1 MKTKLVLWG
10 KDDQEQKVLM
20 AIQLRA
26 EDNQVD
32 VWTFHGENATND
44 LHKQLLYEWREGKEM
59 AFPESGYNHHEGE
72 LSATGRLLPENIFPE
87 KDELIE
93 RAKTEWHFVVLSS
106 KLNEVY
112 QIELTELREKIEGSE
127 TYSSEKWEELKVFWD
142 KVREQMQENN
152 LARDHA
158 NSLKRQVNSLFS
170 YLKDLRSAKEAE
182 FQANSASTYDKYN
195 KLLEEVNTRIQKGEM
210 LHLVFEELK
219 SIQREFRSTQ
229 LTREDRAKLWPK
241 IDGAFKATKERR
253 FGSAAAAGGGG
264 GSNSPVDRHQHRLK
278 GLMEA
283 ISKMERS
290 IQRDKEDLNAQ
301 ERKKGSTSIGQ
312 LESQLLVAKINII
325 RTRFKSK
332 EDKLKNMHK
341 TREEVEKK
349 LADAKR
355 RMEERAARA
364 EEKAKAKAAAP
375 PVESTDNKADEAKTA
390 DGKADTATVE
400 APAEVAKT
408 VEVPADVA
416 KVVEEAPAEVAK
428 TVEVPAD
435 VAKVVEEAP
444 AEVAK
449 TVEVPADVAK
459 VVEEAPAEVAKTV
472 EVPADVAKAVVEEAK
487 AEVTELAEVAEESVE
502 YETAKDAA
510 EDVAKKVE
518 EAVNKEEDAV

>member
-10 KDDQEQKVLM
+10 TDDKDEKVLM

-59 AFPESGYNHHEGE
+59 AFPESGYNHHESE

-112 QIELTELREKIEGSE
+112 QIELTELREEIEGSE
-127 TYSSEKWEELKVFWD
+127 SYSSEKWEKLKTFWD

-182 FQANSASTYDKYN
+182 FQANSATTYEKFN
-195 KLLEEVNTRIQKGEM
+195 KSLEEVNARIQKGEM

-229 LTREDRAKLWPK
+229 LTREDRSKLWPK
-241 IDGAFKATKERR
+241 IDGAFKAVKERR
-253 FGSAAAAGGGG
+253 FGPSAGGGG
-264 GSNSPVDRHQHRLK
+264 GNSPVDRHQNRLN

-283 ISKMERS
+283 IAKMERS
-290 IQRDKEDLNAQ
+290 IQRDKEDLKAQ
-301 ERKKGSTSIGQ
+301 ERKKDSSSIGQ
-312 LESQLLVAKINII
+312 LESQLLDAKMNII
-325 RTRFKSK
+325 ISRVKSK

-341 TREEVEKK
+341 TREDVEGR
-349 LADAKR
+349 LAQAKR
-355 RMEERAARA
+355 RAEERAAKA
-364 EEKAKAKAAAP
+364 EEKAAAP
-375 PVESTDNKADEAKTA
+375 
-390 DGKADTATVE
+390 TVE
-400 APAEVAKT
+400 VPADVAKT

-416 KVVEEAPAEVAK
+416 KVEEAAEDAAKTVEVPADVAKVEEAVEDAAKTVEVPADVAK

-435 VAKVVEEAP
+435 VAKVEDAVEDA
-444 AEVAK
+444 AK
-449 TVEVPADVAK
+449 TVEVPAD
-459 VVEEAPAEVAKTV
+459 VAKTV
-472 EVPADVAKAVVEEAK
+472 EVPADVAKAAESVEEKVEAVKEEATEAVEETK
-487 AEVTELAEVAEESVE
+487 AEAVEAVEEKVEEVEEVAE
-502 YETAKDAA
+502 AI
-510 EDVAKKVE
+510 E
-518 EAVNKEEDAV
+518 EAVNNEEDAA

>member
-10 KDDQEQKVLM
+10 TDDKDEKVLM

-59 AFPESGYNHHEGE
+59 AFPESGYNHHESE
-72 LSATGRLLPENIFPE
+72 LSATGKLLPENIFPE

-112 QIELTELREKIEGSE
+112 QIELNELRETIEGLES
-127 TYSSEKWEELKVFWD
+127 YSKEKWDELKVFWD

-170 YLKDLRSAKEAE
+170 YLKDLRSAREAE
-182 FQANSASTYDKYN
+182 FQANSASSYDKFN
-195 KLLEEVNTRIQKGEM
+195 KTLEEVNTRIKKGEM

-219 SIQREFRSTQ
+219 SIQREFRSMQ

-241 IDGAFKATKERR
+241 IDGAFKAVKERR
-253 FGSAAAAGGGG
+253 FGPAAAGGGG
-264 GSNSPVDRHQHRLK
+264 GNSPIDRHQNRLN

-290 IQRDKEDLNAQ
+290 IKRDKEDLVAQ
-301 ERKKGSTSIGQ
+301 ERKKDSSSIGQ
-312 LESQLLVAKINII
+312 LEAQLLDAKMNII
-325 RTRFKSK
+325 KSRVKSK

-341 TREEVEKK
+341 TREDVERR
-349 LADAKR
+349 LAQAKQR
-355 RMEERAARA
+355 TEARA
-364 EEKAKAKAAAP
+364 AKAA
-375 PVESTDNKADEAKTA
+375 EKAA
-390 DGKADTATVE
+390 ATP
-400 APAEVAKT
+400 PAEASPT
-408 VEVPADVA
+408 VVPADVA
-416 KVVEEAPAEVAK
+416 KATEAVEEKA
-428 TVEVPAD
+428 
-435 VAKVVEEAP
+435 EEAKE
-444 AEVAK
+444 AVADI
-449 TVEVPADVAK
+449 TED
-459 VVEEAPAEVAKTV
+459 AKTV
-472 EVPADVAKAVVEEAK
+472 EVPADVAKATEAVEEKAEEAK
-487 AEVTELAEVAEESVE
+487 EAVANIAEDAKTVEVPA
-502 YETAKDAA
+502 
-510 EDVAKKVE
+510 DVAKATEAVE
-518 EAVNKEEDAV
+518 EETEETLTEVVNNEEEE

>member
-182 FQANSASTYDKYN
+182 FQANSASTYDKFN
-195 KLLEEVNTRIQKGEM
+195 KSLEEVNTRIQKGEM

-253 FGSAAAAGGGG
+253 FGPAAGGGG

-312 LESQLLVAKINII
+312 LESQLLDAKINII

-400 APAEVAKT
+400 APADVVKT

-428 TVEVPAD
+428 TVEVPED